1 MVRLVLGNE
10 SKTWLVAE
18 CDGRLHWWWW
28 DIGPHY
34 ELIDEVTRAFNF

>member
-1 MVRLVLGNE
+1 MLGNE

-18 CDGRLHWWWW
+18 CDGRLYWWWWW